1 MKNKIVLFIILSFSL
16 ISCRNMGTI
25 NKLREHSF
33 AKILKEG
40 SDLGSGYFNHQYLF
54 IKSNN
59 NVIGVTT
66 LFEIKRLYNRYLRD
80 ELVNTE
86 FEVFAKGIMENRV
99 KIDCNDLEYCFEL
112 SQRITEEYNSLGF
125 KQFKKRYTKLKL
137 SSGGVI
143 LKSSNLSKEE
153 LYTVL
158 YYFDLNTYSSY
169 IDDNMGEY
177 VISNILNVE
186 VPKVENTELE
196 LIEVEK

>member
-1 MKNKIVLFIILSFSL
+1 MKNKIVLFIIISFSL
-16 ISCRNMGTI
+16 SSCRNMETI
-25 NKLREHSF
+25 NKLREQSF

-40 SDLGSGYFNHQYLF
+40 SESGSGYFNYQYLF
-54 IKSNN
+54 LKSNN

-66 LFEIKRLYNRYLRD
+66 LFEIKRLCNRYLRD
-80 ELVNTE
+80 ELVHTE
-86 FEVFAKGIMENRV
+86 FEVFAKSIMENRV

-125 KQFKKRYTKLKL
+125 KQFKKRYTKSKL
-137 SSGGVI
+137 SSGRII
-143 LKSSNLSKEE
+143 LKNLNLSTDE

-158 YYFDLNTYSSY
+158 YYFDLNMYSSY
-169 IDDNMGEY
+169 IDDYMGEY

-186 VPKVENTELE
+186 VPKAENIELE